1 MFHVD
6 IGWATPDICCLYT
19 YIHIYI
25 YNHLSP
31 SASVKFHP
39 NRYGGSLNSSS
50 SLYSS
55 GYAQMERWIEEN
67 TIN

>member
-25 YNHLSP
+25 TISP
-31 SASVKFHP
+31 QVLVKFHP
-39 NRYGGSLNSSS
+39 NRCGGSLNSSS

-55 GYAQMERWIEEN
+55 GYALMERWIEEN